1 MSVGGN
7 EREQRGER
15 QTDGGKKRWSEREK
29 QARREHRT
37 GPGASGRPWPLAR
50 GWQANA
56 VAREQLAIRARKYS
70 SDAPVVPAC
79 STSDKMHRFA
89 PFDLADPSLQKELKL
104 QQTALLPNPEKG
116 GQRRSDRQY
125 RIPSASLSWK
135 TYEVPST
142 PYITRCRNACRK
154 GKEQGGSATN
164 KDRKVPPPANLGEKI
179 PPPPAVSRSC
189 SATKTPHRSGG

>member
-116 GQRRSDRQY
+116 GGSDDPIGSTGYLQ
-125 RIPSASLSWK
+125 PASLGRH
-135 TYEVPST
+135 
-142 PYITRCRNACRK
+142 TRYRLLRTSPAAGTRAER
-154 GKEQGGSATN
+154 GKSRGGSATN
-164 KDRKVPPPANLGEKI
+164 KDRKVPSPANLGEKI
-179 PPPPAVSRSC
+179 PPPTVSRSC